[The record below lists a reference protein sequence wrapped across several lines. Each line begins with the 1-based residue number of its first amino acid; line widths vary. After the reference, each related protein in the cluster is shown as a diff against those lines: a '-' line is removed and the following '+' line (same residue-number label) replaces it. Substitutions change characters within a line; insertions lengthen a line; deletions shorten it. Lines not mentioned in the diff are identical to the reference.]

1 MLSELD
7 VLRDLVARLDEA
19 GIEYMLT
26 GSVAMNFYAQPRMT
40 RDVDLVVALDLG
52 QVGALRKALGDDYY
66 FAAEAAIDAVRHQGM
81 FNVIHQGAL
90 IKIDCVI
97 RKREEFR
104 LKEFSRRRK
113 TTVNDF
119 DLWIVS
125 KEDLVLSKCC
135 WAQESESELQLSD
148 IRNLLATGC
157 DEAYLQEW
165 ASHLQVNDILTRASP

>member
-1 MLSELD
+1 MLPELD
-7 VLRDLVARLDEA
+7 ALRDLVARLDRA

-40 RDVDLVVALDLG
+40 RDVDLVVALHLG
-52 QVGALRKALGDDYY
+52 QIDALGNSLGDDYY
-66 FAAEAAIDAVRHQGM
+66 FAAEAAIEAVYHQSM
-81 FNVIHQGAL
+81 FNVIHQEAL

-104 LKEFSRRRK
+104 LEEFSRRRK
-113 TTVNDF
+113 ISVDDF

-125 KEDLVLSKCC
+125 KEDLILSKCY
-135 WAQESESELQLSD
+135 WVKESESERQLSD
-148 IRNLLATGC
+148 IQNLLATGY
-157 DEAYLQEW
+157 DEGYLQKW